1 MKTIYKKGIGQDLSR
16 ASDATGVAAN
26 ESVNKFANRAQH
38 EGPKLKRLS
47 YAIALA
53 LTSMMASDLVM
64 AQDSKPATTQGSKAA
79 EPAAPPKSDEKS
91 KDNDVATIVV
101 VGTRASQQSAIDRK
115 KHATTALDSIVAEDV
130 GAFPDRNIG
139 EAISRISGI
148 SLDRGDFGEGVS
160 VTVRGNGPDL
170 TRVEIDGQAVQSA
183 GGSDMNGG
191 GFGRAVEFRQLSSDL
206 IKSVDVVKGSTAD
219 MTEGA
224 LGGGIIITT
233 RTGLDF
239 KKPYASLRL
248 ATTQNSINK
257 EWTPDMNLVLA
268 NKYLDGRLGVLLNVS
283 ASRITND
290 GHSSQISTTGI
301 AGYAR
306 SLDFDNS
313 PNKTFTFNPSTVS
326 TTDLAATTPIV
337 ASPLTA
343 GGVFNSE
350 TPMSLVSK
358 SAAAKTKA
366 DCYAAFPALTSAQSA
381 AVNGTT
387 ARNAAITQR
396 TSELETCLNQWNDY
410 TPSLVRFIEKRQK
423 EERKSFDLRFDFKV
437 DNNLSVYV
445 KGSGNSRKVEDNF
458 LTYGLGG
465 LNINTASV
473 LSPTYQGV
481 SFVDS
486 ATGVRTAVPGS
497 GYYVYDNISGRTG
510 LPAAAGAVANVIP
523 GSVVV
528 DANHHVTKFTIT
540 DGSAGTD
547 QIQNTMETKST
558 YLQGGGLYKNDRL
571 KAEFFIADGRSDF
584 SRADKRTSWSTPY
597 GEATLSV
604 LPNGLWTYSFPA
616 TSTFDQAN
624 PAQYAKLNAATSA
637 RAAVAAT
644 VNNPATPA
652 YTIAQ
657 QPLLTQAPQISY
669 SPKLI
674 ETEEKTGKLDLTYNT
689 TDKFS
694 WMPWLTQI
702 KTGFNGRDSS
712 ASSWGGGGATIK
724 SAIGTYGTAG
734 YVPPVVLP
742 TNNLRGSFVGCEN
755 TPGSLGAGGAPCNYG
770 YVPNT
775 NLSNTQFG
783 TTTLTQAQFLDVITQ
798 SMIPASSQ
806 FMAGLP
812 DRPANLINGWQQI
825 DVAKAFNL
833 LAVPNMNFNCMKT
846 CKASDGNVYAQPVS
860 QNSERTKSGYF
871 MLDFEKDELP
881 FGMEFAANFGVRYV
895 NTEIHATGQMFF
907 TSITKTASFD
917 PANPTVATGV
927 QSSTLMKNTSLDSNT
942 TDILPIS
949 NLSLWVVPNKFV
961 IRYNHA
967 KTVSRPPISRLLP
980 TGTCTYDERRVGA
993 VDPDGTGADMGCT
1006 GTIGNPNLKAQSNIN
1021 QNLSAEWYPNKD
1033 TMLSIGAFK
1042 QNGRVG
1048 PAIAV
1053 GKSNVALF
1061 SGTNDIDP
1069 VTGKKLSDFEFG
1081 YSTWEN
1087 GPATTRKGIEIGGK
1101 LAFTFLP
1108 WYFKYTGV
1116 DFNYSKL
1123 KSSDSVSLRELI
1135 SGDSLPPTL
1144 ESSYTTNLSLWYDD
1158 GALSARIAYQARAN
1172 YFTCIAGCGNNIAS
1186 TYIYPNDGGGFYRT
1200 PYNPGAPNFKDATAF
1215 IDAKIGYRFK
1225 NGLELFAEA
1234 RNLGLATTTSSQA
1247 QYASFANGIPSL
1259 NDYAYAGRRIMVG
1272 INMRN

>member
-1 MKTIYKKGIGQDLSR
+1 MNKRCLNNRGQDLSR
-16 ASDATGVAAN
+16 ELGETNIAAS
-26 ESVNKFANRAQH
+26 
-38 EGPKLKRLS
+38 EGLKLKRLS

-53 LTSMMASDLVM
+53 LTSMMAHDFAM
-64 AQDSKPATTQGSKAA
+64 AQDGKPASKPAESTAA
-79 EPAAPPKSDEKS
+79 DKPAAKTAGKDEDLS
-91 KDNDVATIVV
+91 TIVV

-115 KHATTALDSIVAEDV
+115 KHATTAKDSIVAEDV

-170 TRVEIDGQAVQSA
+170 TRVEIDGQSVQSA

-239 KKPYASLRL
+239 AKPYISLRL
-248 ATTQNSINK
+248 AGTQNSINK

-268 NKYLDGRLGVLLNVS
+268 NKFLDNRLGVLLNVS
-283 ASRITND
+283 AGKVTND
-290 GHSSQISTTGI
+290 GHSFQPTTSGL

-326 TTDLAATTPIV
+326 TSDPTATAPIV
-337 ASPLTA
+337 SSPLTA

-350 TPMSLVSK
+350 TPLSLVSK

-366 DCYAAFPALTSAQSA
+366 DCYAAFPALTGVQSA
-381 AVNGTT
+381 AVNGAT
-387 ARNAAITQR
+387 ARNAAISQR

-423 EERKSFDLRFDFKV
+423 EDRKSFDLRFDFKV
-437 DNNLSVYV
+437 NDELTMYV
-445 KGSGNSRKVEDNF
+445 KGSGNSRKVQDHF

-465 LNINTASV
+465 LRINSTDV
-473 LSPTYQGV
+473 ISPTFRGT

-497 GYYVYDNISGRTG
+497 GYYVYDNISSRAG
-510 LPAAAGAVANVIP
+510 LDPAVGATANVVP
-523 GSVVV
+523 GSVVM

-540 DGSAGTD
+540 DGSASTD

-558 YLQGGGLYKNDRL
+558 YLQGGGTYKKDRF

-604 LPNGLWTYSFPA
+604 LPNGLWTYAFPA
-616 TSTFDQAN
+616 NSTFDQAN
-624 PAQYAKLNAATSA
+624 PAQYSTVNAATSA
-637 RAAVAAT
+637 RAAVAAG
-644 VNNPATPA
+644 VNNPASPA

-674 ETEEKTGKLDLTYNT
+674 ETGEKTAKLDLSYNL
-689 TDKFS
+689 TDKL
-694 WMPWLTQI
+694 PWLTLF
-702 KTGFNGRDSS
+702 KTGFNLRD
-712 ASSWGGGGATIK
+712 ANAAQWGAGGATIK
-724 SAIGTYGTAG
+724 SASGTFGTAG
-734 YVPPVVLP
+734 YIPPVVLP

-770 YVPNT
+770 YVANT

-783 TTTLTQAQFLDVITQ
+783 TTTLTQSQFQNVIAQ
-798 SMIPASSQ
+798 SMMPASSQ

-812 DRPANLINGWQQI
+812 DRPANLINGWNQI
-825 DVAKAFNL
+825 DVAKAFDL
-833 LAVPNMNFNCMKT
+833 LGVPNMNFNCMKS
-846 CKASDGNVYAQPVS
+846 CVGSDGKVYAQPVS
-860 QNSERTKSGYF
+860 LNSEKTKAGYF
-871 MLDFEKDELP
+871 MVEFDKDELP
-881 FGMEFAANFGVRYV
+881 FGMELTGNIGVRYV

-907 TSITKTASFD
+907 TSTTKTAAFD
-917 PANPTVATGV
+917 PLNPNAAAGV

-949 NLSLWVVPNKFV
+949 NVGLWVIPEKF
-961 IRYNHA
+961 ILRYSHA
-967 KTVSRPPISRLLP
+967 KTIARPPISRLLP
-980 TGTCTYDERRVGA
+980 SGTCTYDERRVGQ
-993 VDPDGTGADMGCT
+993 VDTDGSSVDMGCS
-1006 GTIGNPNLKAQSNIN
+1006 GTMGNPNLKAQSSIN

-1033 TMLSIGAFK
+1033 TMLSIGTFRQTGK
-1042 QNGRVG
+1042 VG

-1061 SGTNDIDP
+1061 AGSNDVDP

-1101 LAFTFLP
+1101 MAFTFLP
-1108 WYFKYTGV
+1108 WYFKYTGI

-1123 KSSDSVSLRELI
+1123 KSSDSVTVRDLI
-1135 SGDSLPPTL
+1135 TGDSLPPTL
-1144 ESSYTTNLSLWYDD
+1144 ESSYTTNASIWYDD
-1158 GALSARIAYQARAN
+1158 GALSARIAYQARAS
-1172 YFTCIAGCGNNIAS
+1172 YFTCIAGCGNNIAT
-1186 TYIYPNDGGGFYRT
+1186 TYIYPNDAGGFYRV
-1200 PYNPGAPNFKDATAF
+1200 PYNPGAPNFKDATAY
-1215 IDAKIGYRFK
+1215 IDAKIAYRFK
-1225 NGLELFAEA
+1225 NGLEIFAEA
-1234 RNLGLATTTSSQA
+1234 RNLGLATTSSSQG
-1247 QYASFANGIPSL
+1247 QYAAFANGIPSL

-1272 INMRN
+1272 LNMRN